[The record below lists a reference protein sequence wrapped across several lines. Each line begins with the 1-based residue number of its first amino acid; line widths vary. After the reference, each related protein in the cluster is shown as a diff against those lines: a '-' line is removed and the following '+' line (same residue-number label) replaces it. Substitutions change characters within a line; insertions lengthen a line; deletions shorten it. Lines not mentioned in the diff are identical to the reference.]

1 MDWDVM
7 VLGNSVSAWLS
18 ALGVFLAINIALA
31 AAKWGAISR
40 LSRLA
45 GQTSTSLDDAAVEI
59 ARRTHQTLIV
69 LVSLYL
75 ASRYLILPDRL
86 LEILHTVAII
96 AAFLQLGRWISAALF
111 FWLGRYGERAAK
123 TNASAATTIGALAFV
138 GQLALWSVVLLLA
151 LDNLGVDVTAL
162 VTGLGVGGIAVAL
175 AVQNILGDLFA
186 SLSIIID
193 KPFVIG
199 DFITVGDYS
208 GTVENVGLKTTRLRS
223 LSGEQI
229 VFSNSDLLASRI
241 RNYKRMY
248 ERRVAF
254 TFGLHYQTTPEQL
267 ESIPQ
272 MVERIVRAQPVAR
285 FERAHFSKFGE
296 SSFDFEVVYWMT
308 DPDYNLYMDVQQTV
322 NLAMIRSF
330 SSAGIHFANPTRTIV
345 MDGPLPVQSVATGEL
360 TGASGAELGS
370 VRDRRA

>member
-1 MDWDVM
+1 M
-7 VLGNSVSAWLS
+7 VLGNSAPAWLA
-18 ALGVFLAINIALA
+18 ALGVILAINIAVA
-31 AAKWGAISR
+31 VAKWGAISR

-45 GQTSTSLDDAAVEI
+45 GRTSTSIDDAAIEI
-59 ARRTHQTLIV
+59 ARRTYQSLIL

-86 LEILHTVAII
+86 REILRTVAIV
-96 AAFLQLGRWISAALF
+96 AAFLQLGLWISAALV
-111 FWLGRYGERAAK
+111 FWLGRYGARAAK

-138 GQLALWSVVLLLA
+138 GQLALWSIVLLLA

-186 SLSIIID
+186 SLSIIVD

-223 LSGEQI
+223 LNGEQI
-229 VFSNSDLLASRI
+229 VFSNSDLLSSRI

-254 TFGLHYQTTPEQL
+254 TFSVHYLTTPEQL
-267 ESIPQ
+267 ESIPA
-272 MVERIVRAQPVAR
+272 MIEEIVRSQQLAR
-285 FERAHFSKFGE
+285 FERAHFAKFRE

-308 DPDYNLYMDVQQTV
+308 DPDYTRYMDVQQTI
-322 NLAMIRSF
+322 NLALIRGF
-330 SSAGIHFANPTRTIV
+330 AGAGIYFFNPTRTIV
-345 MDGPLPVQSVATGEL
+345 MDGPVQARA
-360 TGASGAELGS
+360 GASGEAISTPAAPLGS